1 MTQSEILSSF
11 KLLPFTEQLEVLVE
25 AAHILQ
31 ERAQQAEEGVKQQ
44 HSSEK
49 EQLAAAAQLLLPD
62 YLADEELTA
71 FTVLDGEPF
80 YA

>member
-1 MTQSEILSSF
+1 MTQREILSSF
-11 KLLPFTEQLEVLVE
+11 KLLPFSEQLEVLVE
-25 AAHILQ
+25 ATRILQ
-31 ERAQQAEEGVKQQ
+31 ERAQQAEGVKQY
-44 HSSEK
+44 SSEK